1 MLKQLGLSWI
11 IFRLVCVTVIG
22 MLGFAPA
29 SAQVKSPPPPPAE
42 NPPSFQLS
50 GYPESAPALKAW
62 SISGAPDRCLEHFSA
77 APDSPQAL
85 TNPQSWPPDPT
96 SDIAWLGGYGN
107 VADIQAAFNNAH
119 TQENTQLGLSLPMF
133 TLPSQSEWNAMSD
146 GDKAFWLINRER
158 QARNVTPLQGMEAN
172 VTGVA
177 QNYANYLMAHN
188 LFSHYDDDGHDPIW
202 RLNANPTIN
211 ACHDFLPVAE
221 NLAAFLTS
229 GSSIPLPV
237 ERSVYGWMY
246 EDGGNPNY
254 WGHRHAILYYP
265 YYENGGQT
273 DREGFLGIGR
283 AHGPYL
289 GWNFGEVI
297 VMNVFDPCATWVYNM
312 GSIKFYLPMII
323 K

>member
-1 MLKQLGLSWI
+1 MKMVNRPVISWSV
-11 IFRLVCVTVIG
+11 FRTVCTAGIV
-22 MLGFAPA
+22 LFGFIPA
-29 SAQVKSPPPPPAE
+29 SAQVQLLPYPPAE
-42 NPPSFQLS
+42 NPPALQVEDSTAS
-50 GYPESAPALKAW
+50 YSALKPGPVF
-62 SISGAPDRCLEHFSA
+62 GAP
-77 APDSPQAL
+77 
-85 TNPQSWPPDPT
+85 TTPQSWPADPT
-96 SDIAWLGGYGN
+96 SDITWLGGYGG
-107 VADIQAAFNNAH
+107 VADIQTAFNHAH

-146 GDKAFWLINRER
+146 GEKAFWLINHER
-158 QARNVTPLQGMEAN
+158 QARNVTQLQGVEAN
-172 VTGVA
+172 VTSVA

-188 LFSHYDDDGHDPIW
+188 AFNHTADGHDPYW

-211 ACHDFLPVAE
+211 ACHDFLPVVE
-221 NLAAFLTS
+221 NLAAFMTS
-229 GSSIPLPV
+229 GSSISLPV

-265 YYENGGQT
+265 YNENGGLT

-297 VMNVFDPCATWVYNM
+297 VMNVFDPCSTWVYNI
-312 GSIKFYLPMII
+312 GSIKCFLPVIVR
-323 K
+323 